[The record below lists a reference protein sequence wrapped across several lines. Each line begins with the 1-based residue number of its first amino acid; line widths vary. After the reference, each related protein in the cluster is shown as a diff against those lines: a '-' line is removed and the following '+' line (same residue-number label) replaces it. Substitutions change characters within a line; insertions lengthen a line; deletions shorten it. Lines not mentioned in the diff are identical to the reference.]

1 MFFSFFATPSTCAVA
16 LPSLFGHWLGN
27 DLFTCCEMAFK
38 GNEGKPFSSFVF
50 SLRFFVSGKYL
61 VDAILKSAR
70 LELAFVWN
78 RTCDVVR
85 GKVDEKL
92 ILEDLSKF
100 SERLV
105 APVWT
110 PF

>member
-1 MFFSFFATPSTCAVA
+1 
-16 LPSLFGHWLGN
+16 
-27 DLFTCCEMAFK
+27 MAETIFLL
-38 GNEGKPFSSFVF
+38 SF
-50 SLRFFVSGKYL
+50 SLSDSFVSGQYL

-78 RTCDVVR
+78 RTCDVLR
-85 GKVDEKL
+85 GKVDEEL

-105 APVWT
+105 TPVWILNHRAL
-110 PF
+110 